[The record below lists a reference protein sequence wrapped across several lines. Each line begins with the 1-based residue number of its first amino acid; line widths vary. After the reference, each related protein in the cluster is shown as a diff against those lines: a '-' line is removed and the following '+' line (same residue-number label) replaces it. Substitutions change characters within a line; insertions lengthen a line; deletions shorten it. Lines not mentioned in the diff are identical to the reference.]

1 MSKIV
6 GRSLKLWVG
15 VLIFLALGVTIA
27 YAADG
32 EHVPVLE
39 DGEGAADVLWVT
51 LAPILAI
58 ATFAERMLEVFWD
71 RWEAPGVWPNRR
83 GVVDTSSP
91 PYIAWKRLRSHWLGT
106 VIAIVA
112 IGLTNVRFFRL
123 LGLDIL
129 FSSPRFL
136 LFHAGV
142 GGIFDNF
149 TVGTLID
156 WILTA
161 WIIGWGGTELTHG
174 VIEALIKGRNL
185 WKEMREVEA
194 GERMITEARFF
205 NDYIAPQLE
214 KYGVSV
220 ASLRSTLRTLRE
232 CGVPVD
238 EFISSLTV
246 GKVDEILSRLEEQPE
261 KAEAARAVRAFL
273 EGVPASKQVEF
284 PKVSTVLSLLTDQQR
299 QRFLGA

>member
-1 MSKIV
+1 MCNIV
-6 GRSLKLWVG
+6 RRSLQISAG
-15 VLIFLALGVTIA
+15 VLLLLALTATLAIA
-27 YAADG
+27 GDG
-32 EHVPVLE
+32 KNAPIAE
-39 DGEGAADVLWVT
+39 DAEGTTDVLWVT
-51 LAPILAI
+51 LAPLIAI

-83 GVVDTSSP
+83 GVAETSYP
-91 PYIAWKRLRSHWLGT
+91 PYVAWKRLRSHWLGT
-106 VIAIVA
+106 GIAIVA

-129 FSSPRFL
+129 FSSPRML
-136 LFHAGV
+136 LFNAGI

-194 GERMITEARFF
+194 GERSITDARFF

-214 KYGVSV
+214 KCGVSV
-220 ASLRSTLRTLRE
+220 PSLRHTVQTLSE
-232 CGVPVD
+232 FGVPVD
-238 EFISSLTV
+238 QFISSMTV
-246 GKVDEILSRLEEQPE
+246 GKVEELLGQLEEQPD

-273 EGVPASKQVEF
+273 EGVPASKHIEF
-284 PKVSTVLSLLTDQQR
+284 PKVSTVLSLLTNEQR
-299 QRFLGA
+299 RRFLGA

>member
-1 MSKIV
+1 MIRV
-6 GRSLKLWVG
+6 IRRSLQIWLG
-15 VLIFLALGVTIA
+15 VLMLLALGAKIA

-32 EHVPVLE
+32 KNAPVLE
-39 DGEGAADVLWVT
+39 DGEGTTDVLWVT

-71 RWEAPGVWPNRR
+71 RWEAPGVWPNRQ
-83 GVVDTSSP
+83 GVSQTSHPS
-91 PYIAWKRLRSHWLGT
+91 YIAWKRLRSHWLGT
-106 VIAIVA
+106 IIAIVA

-136 LFHAGV
+136 LFNAGV

-194 GERMITEARFF
+194 GERLITEARFF

-214 KYGVSV
+214 KHGVSV
-220 ASLRSTLRTLRE
+220 ASLRQTIRTLSE
-232 CGVPVD
+232 YGVPVS

-246 GKVDEILSRLEEQPE
+246 GKVDEILTRLEEQPD
-261 KAEAARAVRAFL
+261 KAEAAQAVRAFL

-284 PKVSTVLSLLTDQQR
+284 PKVSTVLSLLTDEQR
-299 QRFLGA
+299 RRFLGA

>member
-1 MSKIV
+1 MSRIIR
-6 GRSLKLWVG
+6 RSLQLWLG
-15 VLIFLALGVTIA
+15 VLVLLALNATIA

-32 EHVPVLE
+32 KNAPTLE
-39 DGEGAADVLWVT
+39 EGEVTTDVLWVT

-71 RWEAPGVWPNRR
+71 RWEAPGVWPNRQ
-83 GVVDTSSP
+83 GVAHTSYP
-91 PYIAWKRLRSHWLGT
+91 PYVAWKRLRSHWLGT
-106 VIAIVA
+106 LIAIVA

-136 LFHAGV
+136 LFNAGV

-185 WKEMREVEA
+185 WREMREVQE
-194 GERMITEARFF
+194 GERLITEARFF
-205 NDYIAPQLE
+205 NDYIVPQLE
-214 KYGVSV
+214 KHGVSV
-220 ASLRSTLRTLRE
+220 ASLRQTIHMLSE
-232 CGVPVD
+232 YGVPVN

-246 GKVDEILSRLEEQPE
+246 GKVDEILTRLEEQPD
-261 KAEAARAVRAFL
+261 KAEAAQAVRAFL

-284 PKVSTVLSLLTDQQR
+284 PKVSAVLSLLTDEQR
-299 QRFLGA
+299 RRFLGA